1 MLSDLVSRGSAFQ
14 SFSAAYVKERSPR
27 VTLDIFLGQL
37 RRRLSRELLRLYRGG
52 DLVRI
57 KEATYVGA
65 KPLRALNV
73 IKRILKTI
81 RNFTGS
87 QCKLKRRVVI
97 WQYLL
102 CWQTSLAAVF

>member
-1 MLSDLVSRGSAFQ
+1 M
-14 SFSAAYVKERSPR
+14 
-27 VTLDIFLGQL
+27 
-37 RRRLSRELLRLYRGG
+37 RLSQELLRLYRGG
-52 DLVRI
+52 DLMEI
-57 KEATYVGA
+57 NEATYVGA

-87 QCKLKRRVVI
+87 QCKLKSRGVI

-102 CWQTSLAAVF
+102 CWQTWQQHSVFFEACLNDSQEYHTKYTVTIVNPS

>member
-1 MLSDLVSRGSAFQ
+1 MSRGRAFQ
-14 SFSAAYVKERSPR
+14 SFGAAYVKERSPR
-27 VTLDIFLGQL
+27 VTLDNFLGQL
-37 RRRLSRELLRLYRGG
+37 RMRVSQELLRLYREG
-52 DLVRI
+52 DSMEI
-57 KEATYVGA
+57 NEATYVGA

-87 QCKLKRRVVI
+87 QCKLKSRGVI

-102 CWQTSLAAVF
+102 CWQTSLAAAFCIL